1 MRRSVLTV
9 IATCGMVVLLSA
21 AGCGPP
27 PVKVSVGDDFYSPAS
42 TSAARG
48 ATVTW
53 ANGGNLRHTTTGDA
67 PLNLWRGDLPS
78 GSNFSTKLVAGG
90 SYTYHCEVHFTMH
103 GTVEV
108 PIAVSPTSGST
119 STTFTVTLAST
130 GAPSGFRYVVE
141 KKDPGGSFA
150 AFRTVTTPT
159 TTFTASKSGTYQFRS
174 ELQRISPAG
183 TSGFS
188 DPVSVT
194 VS

>member
-9 IATCGMVVLLSA
+9 VATCGMIVLLSA

-27 PVKVSVGDDFYSPAS
+27 PVKVSVRDDFYDPAS

-53 ANGGNLRHTTTGDA
+53 TDEGNLQHTTTGDA
-67 PLNLWRGDLPS
+67 PLNLWRGTLTP
-78 GSNFSTKLVAGG
+78 GSSFSTKLVAGG
-90 SYTYHCEVHFTMH
+90 TYTYHCEIHFTMH
-103 GTVEV
+103 GTVKV
-108 PIAVSPTSGST
+108 PIAASPTSGST

-130 GAPSGFRYVVE
+130 SAPSGFRYVVQ
-141 KKDPGGSFA
+141 KKDPGGSFT

-159 TTFTASKSGTYQFRS
+159 TTFTASKAGTYQFRS

-188 DPVSVT
+188 DPLSLT

>member
-1 MRRSVLTV
+1 MLSV

-27 PVKVSVGDDFYSPAS
+27 PVKVSVRDDLYDPAS
-42 TSAARG
+42 VTAARG

-53 ANGGNLRHTTTGDA
+53 TDEGNLQHTTTGDA
-67 PLNLWRGDLPS
+67 PLNLWRGALSP
-78 GSNFSTKLVAGG
+78 GSSFTTKLVAGG
-90 SYTYHCEVHFTMH
+90 TYTYHCEIHFSMH
-103 GTVEV
+103 GTVKV

-119 STTFTVTLAST
+119 STTYTVTLAST
-130 GAPSGFRYVVE
+130 AAPSGFRYVVQE
-141 KKDPGGSFA
+141 KDPGG
-150 AFRTVTTPT
+150 AFNALRTVTSAT
-159 TTFTASKSGTYQFRS
+159 TTFTAPKAGTYQFRS
-174 ELQRISPAG
+174 GLQRISPAG